1 MITQKL
7 GDLVH
12 KFLHES
18 KDDVLKKEVLNL
30 WQYVTVEYPFDLI
43 IAKRNYELGF
53 AETNDEW
60 SVHVKCYQ
68 IENRLRVI
76 LGVPELPKIVNS
88 II

>member
-1 MITQKL
+1 MQTQKL

-18 KDDVLKKEVLNL
+18 KDDVLKKEVLKL
-30 WQYVTVEYPFDLI
+30 WQHINVEYPFDLV
-43 IAKRNYELGF
+43 IAKRDYELGF
-53 AETNDEW
+53 TKDNDEW

-68 IENRLRVI
+68 VENRLRVI
-76 LGVPELPKIVNS
+76 LGVPELPKIVDS

>member
-7 GDLVH
+7 GDSVH

-18 KDDVLKKEVLNL
+18 KDNVLKKEVLNL
-30 WQYVTVEYPFDLI
+30 WQHITIEYPFELV

-53 AETNDEW
+53 TQTNDEW

-76 LGVPELPKIVNS
+76 LGVPELPKIVDS